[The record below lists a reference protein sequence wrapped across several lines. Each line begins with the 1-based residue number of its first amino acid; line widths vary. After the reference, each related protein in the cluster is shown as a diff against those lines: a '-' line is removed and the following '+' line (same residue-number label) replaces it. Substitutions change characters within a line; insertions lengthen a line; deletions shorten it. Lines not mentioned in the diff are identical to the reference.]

1 MQIIPATEQ
10 HIALIQQVAYVTWPH
25 TFGSLLSEQ
34 QLAYMLDWMYSTE
47 SLQKQM
53 QEQGHRFL
61 IAMKDNECCAYV
73 SYELN
78 HKKPGT
84 TKIHKLYI
92 LPQSQGGGIGRI
104 LLDAVAGIAVKEHN
118 SVITLAVKRDNS
130 AVDFYKK
137 LGFEVIDSV
146 DIEIGDGF
154 FMRDFIM
161 EVESERLRTSVN
173 RSH

>member
-1 MQIIPATEQ
+1 MQIIPANEQ
-10 HIALIQQVAYVTWPH
+10 HIPLIQQVAYVTWPH

-34 QLAYMLDWMYSTE
+34 QLAYMLDWMYSTA

-53 QEQGHRFL
+53 QELGHRFL

-92 LPQSQGGGIGRI
+92 LPESQGGGVGRK
-104 LLDAVAGIAVKEHN
+104 LLDAVAGLVVQQHN
-118 SVITLAVKRDNS
+118 DIITLAVKRDNS

-137 LGFEVIDSV
+137 LGFEVVDSV

-161 EVESERLRTSVN
+161 EVKSERLITSISP
-173 RSH
+173 SH